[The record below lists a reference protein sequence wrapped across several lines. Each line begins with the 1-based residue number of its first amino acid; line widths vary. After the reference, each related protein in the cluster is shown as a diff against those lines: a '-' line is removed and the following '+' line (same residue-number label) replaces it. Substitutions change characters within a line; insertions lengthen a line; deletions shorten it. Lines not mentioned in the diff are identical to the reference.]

1 MKAEAERIIPHD
13 HPALAGHFPGNPIV
27 PGVVILEEVLVALS
41 EKMGNTRVVGF
52 PSVKFLSPLPPGQP
66 FTVQFARS
74 DKGRVKFVCTTG
86 GHAFAR
92 GVIEISRDEA
102 LLTPY

>member
-1 MKAEAERIIPHD
+1 
-13 HPALAGHFPGNPIV
+13 
-27 PGVVILEEVLVALS
+27 LS

-52 PSVKFLSPLPPGQP
+52 PWVKLLIPLPPGQP
-66 FTVQFARS
+66 FTVRFARS
-74 DKGRVKFVCTTG
+74 GEGRVKFVCTTG